1 MTLVFALLA
10 PVAGVPP
17 MGAGW
22 PGGGGG
28 ICDMDQSPPV
38 GWLLR
43 GRLWV
48 DCPENAIAQVSSDRD
63 RGRELT
69 LLGSPGDDRLRST
82 AKLPTQYT
90 SSRLGADT

>member
-38 GWLLR
+38 AGCCGPDYRRNPSKTPYPKGVRQL
-43 GRLWV
+43 GT
-48 DCPENAIAQVSSDRD
+48 AF
-63 RGRELT
+63 ELT
-69 LLGSPGDDRLRST
+69 LLGSPPDGGFRS
-82 AKLPTQYT
+82 AGQI
-90 SSRLGADT
+90 SFGAAGPQVGAGA